1 MNIDDLL
8 KLLISKKGSD
18 LHLKVG
24 LKPVLRMKGE
34 LEAQGHLPEITA
46 ADMKNVVD
54 KILVEQQKSIFEKN
68 KEVDTSY
75 ELGGIARFRGNIFLQ
90 KGNLGAVFRMIPT
103 KIPTI
108 DQMGFPEALKDF
120 TKKHQGLIL
129 VTGPTGSGKSTTLA
143 AMIDHINKT
152 QKSHIVTIEDPLE
165 FVHRDQMSI
174 INQREIGFDTLS
186 FSNALRAALRQDPDV
201 ILVGEM
207 RDAETI
213 RIAMTSAETGH
224 LVFSTLHT
232 IDAKQTVDRII
243 STFDPEEQH
252 QVRMQLANVLYAAIS
267 QKLIS
272 KADQSGR
279 VAVMEIMI
287 NSPMIK
293 KLIEENKSG
302 AIQKAMEE
310 STSFYG
316 MQTFNQHLFRLV
328 QGKAITEKEALANSP
343 SPHDLKIKLQTAG
356 FKPEEKKTGSGS
368 GGPAFFNPSMPK
380 PGI

>member
-1 MNIDDLL
+1 MSIDDLL
-8 KLLISKKGSD
+8 KLMFSRGGSD

-24 LKPVLRMKGE
+24 LKPIIRVKGE
-34 LEAQGHLPEITA
+34 LQIQEHLSEITV
-46 ADMKNVVD
+46 ADMKQVVD
-54 KILVEQQKSIFEKN
+54 QVLVEQQKGVFVKN

-75 ELGGIARFRGNIFLQ
+75 ELSGVARFRGNIFMQ
-90 KGNLGAVFRMIPT
+90 KGNPGAVFRMIPNR
-103 KIPTI
+103 IPTI
-108 DQMGFPEALKDF
+108 DEMGYPPVLKEF
-120 TKKHQGLIL
+120 TKRHQGLVL

-143 AMIDHINKT
+143 ALIDHINKT

-165 FVHRDQMSI
+165 FAHRDQMSVV
-174 INQREIGFDTLS
+174 NQREIGFDTLS

-213 RIAMTSAETGH
+213 RIAMTAAETGH

-243 STFDPEEQH
+243 GTFDPDEQH
-252 QVRMQLANVLYAAIS
+252 QMRMQLANVLYAVLS
-267 QKLIS
+267 QKLIAR
-272 KADQSGR
+272 ADQTGR

-287 NSPMIK
+287 NSPMIR
-293 KLIEENKSG
+293 KLIEENKAA

-316 MQTFNQHLFRLV
+316 MQTFNQHLFNLV
-328 QGKAITEKEALANSP
+328 QSKAITEKDALASSP
-343 SPHDLKIKLQTAG
+343 SPHDLKIKLQTSG
-356 FKPEEKKTGSGS
+356 FKPEEKGERP
-368 GGPAFFNPSMPK
+368 GGPGVFNPSTPK
-380 PGI
+380 PKN